1 MTQAAE
7 ERVRDLTAQLEEH
20 NYRYHVLAD
29 PAISDG
35 EYDALMAE
43 LQKLEESDPALRK
56 PDSPT
61 LRVGGEPTSDFPS
74 RRHASPMLS
83 LDNSYSRDDVGAFDQ
98 RVRSALTDDGDADE
112 DMDVHVEYV
121 SELKIDGIA
130 LSLIYEDSRL
140 VRAVTR
146 GNGVRGDEVTANART
161 VRAVPLKLRRPGV
174 NCEVRGEVYMT
185 LSAFAGLN
193 KRQEELGKPLFA
205 NPRNSTAGSLKLQSP
220 SLVAT
225 RKLRFFA
232 YWLDLENDTD
242 RTHASHLATLRDLGL
257 PVNPE
262 QEICPDLEA
271 VFRFYDSYEI
281 RREELDYEIDGVV
294 IKVNDLEQYRR
305 LGTTAKSPRGAMAYK
320 FAAQQSSTVLTEIRW
335 QVGRTGAISPVAVL
349 EPVLLA
355 GSTVQRATLH
365 NVDEIQRKDIRLRD
379 TVVLEKGGDVIPKI
393 VGVLLDKR
401 PPDSVPAA
409 VPSACPVCD
418 SELVRDEDEAAMRC
432 TNARCP
438 GQIKRRLEHFAG
450 RNAMD
455 IDGLGTAVIEQLVD
469 SGLVN
474 DVGDLYSL
482 NVEALAGLER
492 LAERSARNIIESL
505 ERSVERPFDRVLFG
519 LGIPHIG
526 TTIARTLAGEFKS
539 MQHLA
544 VAGAEELEEAE
555 EIGPTIS
562 RALALFF
569 ANPHTAELIEKLRR
583 AGLQLEQIEQTE
595 IVTGT
600 GTGATDSFFSG
611 KTVVLS
617 GALALYT
624 RDECAAAIERLGG
637 RIASSV
643 TRKTDLLVAGDKAGS
658 KLAKAEK
665 LGIDILDEEEL
676 VRHLGEI

>member
-1 MTQAAE
+1 MMQAAE
-7 ERVRDLTAQLEEH
+7 GRVRDLTAQLEEH

-29 PAISDG
+29 SAISDG

-43 LQKLEESDPALRK
+43 LQTLEESDPALRK

-61 LRVGGEPTSDFPS
+61 LRVGGEPTSSFPS

-83 LDNSYSRDDVGAFDQ
+83 LDNSYSREDVGAFDQ
-98 RVRSALTDDGDADE
+98 RVRSALTDEDADE

-121 SELKIDGIA
+121 SELKIDGVA

-146 GNGVRGDEVTANART
+146 GNGVQGDEVTANART

-193 KRQEELGKPLFA
+193 KRQQELGKPLFA

-225 RKLRFFA
+225 RTLRFFA
-232 YWLDLENDTD
+232 YWLNLENDTD

-262 QEICPDLEA
+262 HEICPDLEA

-320 FAAQQSSTVLTEIRW
+320 FAAQQSSTVLTDIRW

-418 SELVRDEDEAAMRC
+418 TELVRDEDEAAVRC

-438 GQIKRRLEHFAG
+438 GQIKRRLEHFSG

-469 SGLVN
+469 SGLVH

-482 NVEALAGLER
+482 NIEALAGLER
-492 LAERSARNIIESL
+492 LAERSASNIIESL
-505 ERSVERPFDRVLFG
+505 ERSIERPFDRVLFG

-555 EIGPTIS
+555 EIGPIIS

-569 ANPHTAELIEKLRR
+569 ADPLTAELIEKLRR
-583 AGLQLEQIEQTE
+583 AGLQLEQIE
-595 IVTGT
+595 TGT
-600 GTGATDSFFSG
+600 TDSFFSG

-617 GALALYT
+617 GALAGYT
-624 RDECAAAIERLGG
+624 RDECAAAIEQLGG

-643 TRKTDLLVAGDKAGS
+643 SRKTDLVIAGDKAGS
-658 KLAKAEK
+658 KLAKAEE

-676 VRHLGEI
+676 VRRLGEI

>member
-7 ERVRDLTAQLEEH
+7 GRVRDLTAQLEEH
-20 NYRYHVLAD
+20 TYRYHVLAD

-43 LQKLEESDPALRK
+43 LQRLEESDPALRQ

-61 LRVGGEPTSDFPS
+61 LRVGGEPTSDFPT

-83 LDNSYSRDDVGAFDQ
+83 LDNSYSRGDVGAFDQ
-98 RVRSALTDDGDADE
+98 RVRSALTDE
-112 DMDVHVEYV
+112 DVDVHVEYV
-121 SELKIDGIA
+121 SELKIDGVA

-146 GNGVRGDEVTANART
+146 GNGVQGDEVTANART
-161 VRAVPLKLRRPGV
+161 VRAVPLKLRRPRV

-193 KRQEELGKPLFA
+193 KRQQELGKPLFA

-225 RKLRFFA
+225 RTLRFFA

-262 QEICPDLEA
+262 HEICPDLEA

-281 RREELDYEIDGVV
+281 RRKELDYEIDGVV

-320 FAAQQSSTVLTEIRW
+320 FAAQQSSTVLTDIRW

-401 PPDSVPAA
+401 PPNSVPVR

-418 SELVRDEDEAAMRC
+418 TELVRDEDEAAVRC

-482 NVEALAGLER
+482 KVEALTGLDR

-539 MQHLA
+539 MQYLA

-555 EIGPTIS
+555 EIGPIIS
-562 RALALFF
+562 RALSLFF
-569 ANPHTAELIEKLRR
+569 ADPLTADLIEKLRR
-583 AGLQLEQIEQTE
+583 AGLQLEQIE
-595 IVTGT
+595 TGT
-600 GTGATDSFFSG
+600 KTTDSFFAG

-617 GALALYT
+617 GALAGYT
-624 RDECAAAIERLGG
+624 RDECAVAIERLGG

-643 TRKTDLLVAGDKAGS
+643 SSKTDLVIAGDKAGS
-658 KLAKAEK
+658 KLAKAEE

-676 VRHLGEI
+676 VRRLGKI